1 MENSESTA
9 WNPESNTVLDNPTWG
24 SGVMCNSCLFIN
36 NIQEGADR
44 DQQEN
49 VHRYDI
55 PEFNELVSKRGLII
69 LHQNIKDLLANKSN
83 ICQILGGFKNI
94 YILSVSETHL
104 PPRKQSRGPN
114 EGYTFIAKS
123 RDSGQG
129 GGVGVYISSSIPF
142 QRRMDLEQ
150 EDVECIWIET
160 LFPKTKCFLVGI
172 IYRPPY
178 FI

>member
-55 PEFNELVSKRGLII
+55 PEFNDLVSKRGLII

-114 EGYTFIAKS
+114 
-123 RDSGQG
+123 
-129 GGVGVYISSSIPF
+129 
-142 QRRMDLEQ
+142 
-150 EDVECIWIET
+150 
-160 LFPKTKCFLVGI
+160 
-172 IYRPPY
+172 
-178 FI
+178 

>member
-69 LHQNIKDLLANKSN
+69 LHQNIKDLLAKKSN

-94 YILSVSETHL
+94 
-104 PPRKQSRGPN
+104 
-114 EGYTFIAKS
+114 
-123 RDSGQG
+123 
-129 GGVGVYISSSIPF
+129 
-142 QRRMDLEQ
+142 
-150 EDVECIWIET
+150 
-160 LFPKTKCFLVGI
+160 
-172 IYRPPY
+172 
-178 FI
+178 